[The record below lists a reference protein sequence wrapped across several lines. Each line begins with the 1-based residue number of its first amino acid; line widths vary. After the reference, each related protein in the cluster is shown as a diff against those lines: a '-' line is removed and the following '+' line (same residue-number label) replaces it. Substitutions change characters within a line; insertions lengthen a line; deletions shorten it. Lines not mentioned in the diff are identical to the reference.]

1 MTDTLGFIF
10 DMDGTLVDNMSYHLL
25 AWQQLLAG
33 MDIHMSFQEIG
44 RRNHGTI
51 SEVIR
56 NMLGD
61 QLSEDQV
68 VELGMRKEALYRQLY
83 SPHMRLRTGCD
94 RFLQLTKANG
104 IPSALATMADR
115 VNIDFILD
123 GLGIRDNF
131 SVVIGADQIS
141 RGKPDPEVFLTAA
154 QAMHLLPENCI
165 VFEDSP
171 SGLAAAERAG
181 MRVVYLTGTPD
192 QHDLS
197 SIPVILQVARDYLKL
212 DPTKLISV

>member
-1 MTDTLGFIF
+1 MTHTLGFIF

-33 MDIHMSFQEIG
+33 MDIHMSFQEID

-56 NMLGD
+56 NLLGD
-61 QLSEDQV
+61 QLSEAQV
-68 VELGMRKEALYRQLY
+68 VELGLRKEALYRQLY
-83 SPHMRLRTGCD
+83 RPHMRLRTGCD
-94 RFLQLTKANG
+94 RFLQQAQANG
-104 IPSALATMADR
+104 IPTALATMADR

-123 GLGIRDNF
+123 GLGIRDYF
-131 SVVIGADQIS
+131 TVVVGADQIS
-141 RGKPDPEVFLTAA
+141 RGKPDPEVFLSAA
-154 QAMHLLPENCI
+154 RAMHLLPENCI

-181 MRVVYLTGTPD
+181 MRVVFLASSSD

-197 SIPVILQVARDYLKL
+197 SNPAVLRVVSDYFEL
-212 DPTKLISV
+212 DPDRLIAD

>member
-1 MTDTLGFIF
+1 MTETLGFIF
-10 DMDGTLVDNMSYHLL
+10 DMDGTLVDNMPYHLL

-33 MDIHMSFQEIG
+33 MHIHMSFQEID

-56 NMLGD
+56 NLLGD

-68 VELGMRKEALYRQLY
+68 LELGLRKEDLYRQLY
-83 SPHMRLRTGCD
+83 HPHMRLRTGCD
-94 RFLQLTKANG
+94 RFLQQAQAKG
-104 IPSALATMADR
+104 IPTALATMADR

-123 GLGIRDNF
+123 GLGIRDYF
-131 SVVIGADQIS
+131 CVVVGADQIS

-181 MRVVYLTGTPD
+181 MRVVYLAGSSD
-192 QHDLS
+192 QHDLPS
-197 SIPVILQVARDYLKL
+197 SPAVLRVTSDYFEL
-212 DPTKLISV
+212 DPDRLILD